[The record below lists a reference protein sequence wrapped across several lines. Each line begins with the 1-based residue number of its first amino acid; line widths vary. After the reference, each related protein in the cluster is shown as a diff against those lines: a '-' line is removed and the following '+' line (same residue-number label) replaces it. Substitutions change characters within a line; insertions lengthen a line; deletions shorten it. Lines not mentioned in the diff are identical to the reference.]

1 MKKSWRSITGND
13 EITRENKNRMNTSPF
28 SNVIFIGNGIILM
41 SLTRVRHKGQWIL
54 GKGKRLMIDELYDSL
69 YKELTGWCTSMTG
82 SRSLAEDLV
91 QEAFLRALINAALL
105 EELDAGKRRAWMY
118 RTVKNLYIDRK
129 RREAFETMV
138 EQMPEKGFEEAEYAW
153 VDDTELLKVLTPEE
167 RLLFTLRYLEGYNSA
182 ELGKLFG
189 LPPGTIRSRLSSARS
204 RLRKSLSHEESTHR
218 GKTTGYGKGK
228 R

>member
-1 MKKSWRSITGND
+1 
-13 EITRENKNRMNTSPF
+13 MNTSPF
-28 SNVIFIGNGIILM
+28 SNVIFTGNGITDFENEIFNVVNQ
-41 SLTRVRHKGQWIL
+41 SKAQKTVDP

-91 QEAFLRALINAALL
+91 QEAFLRALINAVLL

-204 RLRKSLSHEESTHR
+204 RLRKSLSLKESTHR

>member
-13 EITRENKNRMNTSPF
+13 GIIRENKNRMNTSPF

-41 SLTRVRHKGQWIL
+41 SLTRVRHKRQWIL

-204 RLRKSLSHEESTHR
+204 RLRKSLSLKESTHR
-218 GKTTGYGKGK
+218 GKITGYGKGK